1 MDPQRQRREI
11 IDINSHLEQS
21 YQDHTMN
28 NLEPKQLTCIMSTLN
43 KVQAY
48 ASTIQWFERANK
60 LSIKT
65 DNYHYSI
72 VITACP
78 RSNDFY
84 QALRY
89 FEDMKREH
97 IKPNTITYNAAI
109 SACEKGN
116 QWEKAL
122 QLLQQMQ
129 HDHIQ
134 PNTITY
140 SVVIGACYKADMK
153 DHARTVYIEAFKNS
167 CTSHWASCG
176 DGVLDFHGHTR
187 YTAAAGL
194 YVAFQELLSSSVQKK
209 CGLFA
214 GCNEGVDYLSIV
226 TGKGLH
232 SAVKGECVVRD
243 EIQRVLEKDL
253 EPRVQYKVDPSNT
266 GRLLVS
272 KSDVEEWVK
281 ANHK

>member
-1 MDPQRQRREI
+1 MAKTEGGEGTTKSKEIILKETKITYIEEEDRYNTKVLFFTHQCTYISADHFECTPRQRRHDVTTSTFIIWELAALKKKRMDPQRQRREI

-109 SACEKGN
+109 SACEKGS

-122 QLLQQMQ
+122 QLLTTNATRPHQAQYY
-129 HDHIQ
+129 HIQ
-134 PNTITY
+134 CCDQCRWKLLPETPVCLYTRVY
-140 SVVIGACYKADMK
+140 REQLVISPSPTMG
-153 DHARTVYIEAFKNS
+153 T
-167 CTSHWASCG
+167 
-176 DGVLDFHGHTR
+176 
-187 YTAAAGL
+187 GL
-194 YVAFQELLSSSVQKK
+194 SQHSSTQECL
-209 CGLFA
+209 
-214 GCNEGVDYLSIV
+214 
-226 TGKGLH
+226 
-232 SAVKGECVVRD
+232 RD
-243 EIQRVLEKDL
+243 
-253 EPRVQYKVDPSNT
+253 P
-266 GRLLVS
+266 
-272 KSDVEEWVK
+272 
-281 ANHK
+281 A